1 MSPARTRDYISQEKK
16 EKAAEAYRRK
26 MQRKESNRN
35 YRRAKR
41 NEKSSSDGIYSFVGD
56 ITNGV
61 SQVAGNI
68 ADGVSQVVGGIAD
81 GVTQGAGGISV
92 GIQSSSSNKSR
103 GYYDDDEQQG
113 ALYSVTKS
121 ITNVLS
127 GIVGVV
133 VALYVISPVDIVP
146 DTIPVAGWL
155 DDVGIVSGGAIVI
168 LILQSFRKIVK
179 LLDSILRSLDKA
191 ITIAIIIAITLIA
204 ILGVLI
210 YHFFIMAH

>member
-1 MSPARTRDYISQEKK
+1 M
-16 EKAAEAYRRK
+16 
-26 MQRKESNRN
+26 
-35 YRRAKR
+35 
-41 NEKSSSDGIYSFVGD
+41 
-56 ITNGV
+56 
-61 SQVAGNI
+61 
-68 ADGVSQVVGGIAD
+68 
-81 GVTQGAGGISV
+81 
-92 GIQSSSSNKSR
+92 
-103 GYYDDDEQQG
+103 
-113 ALYSVTKS
+113 YSVTKS

-133 VALYVISPVDIVP
+133 AALYVISPVDIVP

>member
-1 MSPARTRDYISQEKK
+1 M
-16 EKAAEAYRRK
+16 
-26 MQRKESNRN
+26 
-35 YRRAKR
+35 
-41 NEKSSSDGIYSFVGD
+41 
-56 ITNGV
+56 
-61 SQVAGNI
+61 
-68 ADGVSQVVGGIAD
+68 
-81 GVTQGAGGISV
+81 
-92 GIQSSSSNKSR
+92 
-103 GYYDDDEQQG
+103 
-113 ALYSVTKS
+113 YSVTKS

>member
-1 MSPARTRDYISQEKK
+1 M
-16 EKAAEAYRRK
+16 
-26 MQRKESNRN
+26 
-35 YRRAKR
+35 
-41 NEKSSSDGIYSFVGD
+41 
-56 ITNGV
+56 
-61 SQVAGNI
+61 
-68 ADGVSQVVGGIAD
+68 
-81 GVTQGAGGISV
+81 
-92 GIQSSSSNKSR
+92 
-103 GYYDDDEQQG
+103 
-113 ALYSVTKS
+113 YSVTKS

-133 VALYVISPVDIVP
+133 AALYVISPVDIVP

-179 LLDSILRSLDKA
+179 LLDGILRSLDKA